1 LKYTLGI
8 NAGVEV
14 TDSSEKCELPARR
27 LAPYEAKVHNDLLI
41 NTACIMFAIVHM
53 SDVVRIPPNRLT
65 HSLKDAAIQILK
77 EKYESMISPD
87 VGYVIMITD
96 ADTSSVGKLVAGDG
110 ATYHKVTFRA
120 LTFYPKLQEIVEGE
134 VVEITDFGAFVRI
147 GPTDALLHLSQ
158 ITDDYL
164 KSDVKQG
171 VIVANQTARSLKIGS
186 KLRARITAVSLGK
199 GSGMG
204 KIGITCR
211 QPFLGAV
218 EWIAEEIKKAKGSD
232 KEKQVEKPA
241 AAKEKKGDKK

>member
-1 LKYTLGI
+1 
-8 NAGVEV
+8 
-14 TDSSEKCELPARR
+14 
-27 LAPYEAKVHNDLLI
+27 
-41 NTACIMFAIVHM
+41 MFAIVHM

-65 HSLKDAAIQILK
+65 HSLNNAAVQILK
-77 EKYESMISPD
+77 EKYESMISPE

-96 ADTSSVGKLVAGDG
+96 ADPSSVGKLVAGDG
-110 ATYHKVTFRA
+110 ATYHKVTFKA
-120 LTFYPKLQEIVEGE
+120 LAFYPKLQEIIEGE

-186 KLRARITAVSLGK
+186 KIRARITAVSLGK
-199 GSGMG
+199 GAGMG

-211 QPFLGAV
+211 QPFLGAA
-218 EWIAEEIKKAKGSD
+218 EWVADEIKKAKVGGEQQSS
-232 KEKQVEKPA
+232 
-241 AAKEKKGDKK
+241 AAKEKKGGDKK